1 MNIYLFHLIL
11 LYRMERGGIDVKIK
25 LGDMVVRKGE
35 KNDLL
40 FQVTG
45 FDGNYAVLKGIRIPI
60 ITIYQTDKLIKLNR
74 EREQITAVR
83 RVK

>member
-1 MNIYLFHLIL
+1 MN
-11 LYRMERGGIDVKIK
+11 IK

-35 KNDLL
+35 ENDLL

-45 FDGNYAVLKGIRIPI
+45 FDGEYVVLRGVKIPI
-60 ITIYQTDKLIKLNR
+60 ITICQAEKLIKLNR
-74 EREQITAVR
+74 KREQINNLR

>member
-1 MNIYLFHLIL
+1 MHIYLFHLIL
-11 LYRMERGGIDVKIK
+11 LYRVERGEVDVNIK

-45 FDGNYAVLKGIRIPI
+45 FDGSYAVLKGIRIPI
-60 ITIYQTDKLIKLNR
+60 ITICQADKLIKLNR
-74 EREQITAVR
+74 EREQLSALR

>member
-1 MNIYLFHLIL
+1 M
-11 LYRMERGGIDVKIK
+11 KIK

-35 KNDLL
+35 KNPLL

-45 FDGNYAVLKGIRIPI
+45 FDGEYALLKGIKIPI
-60 ITIYQTDKLIKLNR
+60 VTIYQADNLVKLNR
-74 EREQITAVR
+74 GREQLNILK